1 MKRFFLTVVIMIF
14 LAASQP
20 YIVWIFLDGTLGRLR
35 SRVGIHS
42 LKFFSLLCSLGILS
56 SEIFSFGCRRVSD
69 AGKIRSAAV
78 DKHEILPV
86 SHALEA

>member
-78 DKHEILPV
+78 DKHGEIV
-86 SHALEA
+86 